1 MSDADRL
8 KVFHLSNALV
18 NAELDGVEHQFAV
31 TLGHRGAVAAEEK
44 HGALY
49 LQFPTQLRTE
59 AGEMG
64 GHYELF
70 YCLENSIRDLVATAL
85 EAAAG
90 PEWWDL
96 KVPQAV
102 KDNVDK
108 NLTRER
114 EAGVSQRSPDRID
127 YTTFG
132 ELSEVIQANWD
143 VFADT
148 FNNRKA
154 LVRVLS
160 GLNLLRGPIAHCS
173 PLAADEVVRL
183 DLALRDWFRLME

>member
-1 MSDADRL
+1 MNHSDRL
-8 KVFHLSNALV
+8 KVFHLSQALV
-18 NAELDGVEHQFAV
+18 ATELDTIERQFAV
-31 TLGHRGAVAAEEK
+31 TLGHRETAGLQDR

-49 LQFPTQLRTE
+49 LQFPAQLRTE

-64 GHYELF
+64 SHYELF

-85 EAAAG
+85 AASAG
-90 PEWWDL
+90 ADWWKL
-96 KVPQAV
+96 KVPPAV

-114 EAGVSQRSPDRID
+114 EAGVSQRSPDLID

-132 ELSEVIQANWD
+132 ELSEIIQANWD

-154 LVRVLS
+154 MVRVLG

-173 PLAADEVVRL
+173 PLAPDEVVRL
-183 DLALRDWFRLME
+183 DLALRDWYRIME

>member
-1 MSDADRL
+1 MKQADRL
-8 KVFHLSNALV
+8 KVFYLSHSLLA
-18 NAELDGVEHQFAV
+18 AELDAAEQEFAIS
-31 TLGHRGAVAAEEK
+31 LGHRDQTQSQDK

-49 LQFPTQLRTE
+49 LQFQVQLRTE
-59 AGEMG
+59 AAEMG
-64 GHYELF
+64 SHYELF
-70 YCLENSIRDLVATAL
+70 YCIENSIRDLVATTL

-90 PEWWDL
+90 PDWWNL
-96 KVPQAV
+96 KVPALV

-132 ELSEVIQANWD
+132 ELSEIIQANWD
-143 VFADT
+143 VFSDT

-154 LVRVLS
+154 LIRILG

-173 PLAADEVVRL
+173 PLAPDEVMRL